1 MVHFLTGHLTSTY
14 LMCVCTDRHA
24 EGSCQ
29 AKVSKFDL
37 TLGIDEEVLWLQV
50 SMKDSV
56 RVAESQALQQLEQI
70 TLQTQGI

>member
-1 MVHFLTGHLTSTY
+1 
-14 LMCVCTDRHA
+14 MCVCTDRHT

-29 AKVSKFDL
+29 AKVSKLDL

-56 RVAESQALQQLEQI
+56 RVAESQTLQQLEQI
-70 TLQTQGI
+70 TLQTKIKRIIHNITR